1 MVEKLEPRQLKE
13 LWQRVVDLI
22 DEKEKKRKL
31 KTRAKV

>member
-22 DEKEKKRKL
+22 DEKEKKT